1 MKALY
6 PELDREL
13 DKEKA
18 INEINYCL
26 IYYLAILQSL
36 READPSLP
44 Q

>member
-6 PELDREL
+6 PELDRDI

-18 INEINYCL
+18 TKEINYSL